1 MGLNDKLLQLAF
13 GRAIPEMSYCI
24 GIYLSGTTAYVSEV
38 RLSGGKPKVEHLVK
52 VPIPP
57 PKDDKQGTKVG
68 GALNTDILADTD
80 RLAGLLKQAMAAA
93 GKWRSEYAVVTLSHT
108 FGILRYFVMPA
119 IEQKF
124 WRMAVPAEAKKYIP
138 VQFEDLVTDFQ
149 IEAMQPGP
157 DRRPRQGVVFGVT
170 QGKNLEYVRLL
181 LAKLGVKLAGVEI
194 SPLSV
199 TRMWD
204 ALEPPGS
211 NPYAHVHFDQGDVHV
226 VLNERGLPIFVRE
239 LLMGQ
244 DAKVADRRKLDLTGC
259 LDFAKKQLGAARP
272 AKVRIS
278 GETAERAAW
287 QEQLGQEFQLKVDF
301 QDTPKLLG
309 IKGGEWGAYASIGAG
324 LRCLQESR
332 LSVDLSAAGRIDD
345 NDRRTATSIFVGGGL
360 IGAVFLGFGIYLH
373 AQAIMNASEL
383 SRLRSRGLAVPAFQG
398 KTSVQIEAMVN
409 DMRQRSQS
417 LSSITASGLK
427 ATNILERLAENI
439 PEQTWLSG
447 FTYSHSLEAAVMP
460 SAGGA
465 PRTLTLTGNVSGA
478 SQAAEQDTAIRFKE
492 QLQRDEKLQK
502 AFPSIQIS
510 VSAAGGGSPGS
521 EATRTGFTITCQGR
535 GGG

>member
-1 MGLNDKLLQLAF
+1 MGLNDKLLQAAF

-24 GIYLSGTTAYVSEV
+24 GIYLSGTTAYIAEV
-38 RLSGGKPKVEHLVK
+38 RLSGSKPKVEHLIK

-57 PKDDKQGTKVG
+57 PKDDKAGTKVA

-138 VQFEDLVTDFQ
+138 VQFEDLVSDFQ

-157 DRRPRQGVVFGVT
+157 DKRPRQGVVFGVT
-170 QGKNLEYVRLL
+170 QGKNLEYVRAL
-181 LAKLGVKLAGVEI
+181 LAKLGVKLAGIEI

-204 ALEPPGS
+204 ALEPP
-211 NPYAHVHFDQGDVHV
+211 NNTPYAHIHFDQGDVHV

-272 AKVRIS
+272 VKIRIS
-278 GETAERAAW
+278 GETAEKAGW
-287 QEQLGQEFQLKVDF
+287 QEALGQEAQLKAEI

-309 IKGGEWGAYASIGAG
+309 IKGGEWGGYAAIGAG
-324 LRCLQESR
+324 MRCLTEGGR
-332 LSVDLSAAGRIDD
+332 LTVDLSGAGRIDD
-345 NDRRTATSIFVGGGL
+345 NDRRTATSIF
-360 IGAVFLGFGIYLH
+360 IGSGVVAAVFLGFGLWFH
-373 AQAIMNASEL
+373 SKAIMNASEL
-383 SRLRSRGLAVPAFQG
+383 SRLRSRGLSVPAFSN
-398 KTSVQIEAMVN
+398 KTSQQIEAMVN
-409 DMRQRSQS
+409 DLRNRTQQLSQM
-417 LSSITASGLK
+417 TATSVK
-427 ATNILERLAENI
+427 VTNIMENLAEDI
-439 PEQTWLSG
+439 PEAGWLND
-447 FTYSHSLEAAVMP
+447 FTYVYPLESAVGMG
-460 SAGGA
+460 SANSSG
-465 PRTLTLTGNVSGA
+465 RSLTLNGNVSG
-478 SQAAEQDTAIRFKE
+478 
-492 QLQRDEKLQK
+492 
-502 AFPSIQIS
+502 PS
-510 VSAAGGGSPGS
+510 
-521 EATRTGFTITCQGR
+521 
-535 GGG
+535 